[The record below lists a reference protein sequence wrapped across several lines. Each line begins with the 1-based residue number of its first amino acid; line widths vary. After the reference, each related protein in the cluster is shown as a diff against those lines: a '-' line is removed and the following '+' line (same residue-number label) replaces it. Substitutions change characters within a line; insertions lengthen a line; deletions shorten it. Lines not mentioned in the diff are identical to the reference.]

1 MLMALPAAAATV
13 PLIQNVN
20 KAEAKPKRT
29 LNGRKHH
36 IRRGWDGGVASL
48 LPPPPPPPL
57 LLLLLLALLDIKS
70 YTRKMPGRGEAASE
84 A

>member
-1 MLMALPAAAATV
+1 MALPAAAATV

-36 IRRGWDGGVASL
+36 IRRGWDVGVASL
-48 LPPPPPPPL
+48 TPPPPLLLLL

-70 YTRKMPGRGEAASE
+70 
-84 A
+84 